1 MTICTSVHIWSCLW
15 FATNSTRVR
24 PVAMSHALDSDDA
37 FASRALG
44 ALRSSKDVH
53 WKSQICCLSWWKAA
67 LAWVYNISSMRMARR
82 LAVSLS
88 LSLSLNEKQTKPA
101 EIQRNPQTQRS
112 GNDMGK
118 SSVTKWDISSKPGLI
133 VRGMQPPRTYPI
145 SNESFQSHSEFSLC
159 SINRQISP
167 HLQLCQPKGGAY
179 FCRIFRQS
187 DEATRVL
194 CSIPG
199 KHGCQVSLV
208 EWTHKT
214 GIFGSRDYIV
224 YQNVYLNYVCVLLIC
239 LQYSYHYIYIY
250 IFMNILSINL
260 WSILSIFYLYI
271 SYIHYLYMIC
281 ISSI

>member
-1 MTICTSVHIWSCLW
+1 MTICTSVHIWICLW

-88 LSLSLNEKQTKPA
+88 LSLNEKQTKPA

-159 SINRQISP
+159 SINRQISA

-250 IFMNILSINL
+250 E
-260 WSILSIFYLYI
+260 YI
-271 SYIHYLYMIC
+271 IY
-281 ISSI
+281 